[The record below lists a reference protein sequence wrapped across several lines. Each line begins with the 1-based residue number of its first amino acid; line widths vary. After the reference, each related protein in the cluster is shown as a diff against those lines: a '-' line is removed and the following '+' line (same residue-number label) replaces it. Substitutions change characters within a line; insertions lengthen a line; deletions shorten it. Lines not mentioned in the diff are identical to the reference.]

1 MTIDYIEIPAQ
12 KAYYCLKPAGECA
25 PRTPAFN
32 IMFMQKFTFC
42 LILLAACA
50 TSCKTKPAPA
60 DPPPPVI
67 TQTEILPPASGG
79 FVLSVGGQTITS
91 DKILTDRL
99 LDYFKPVAQKTD
111 IERFKALARPQ
122 LEQILAAEI
131 VNVILYN
138 QAKAKLGEDAEER
151 LEKLAD
157 DEVKKFV
164 LSFDADHAKA
174 EQAIK
179 QMGMDWAEFKDYQK
193 KMIVSQ
199 SYIASQIPEQNPITY
214 SELVAAYNEMKDTF
228 TTPATIT
235 FRLID
240 IDSSKLQVNDP
251 NLNHLEQA
259 RTLAGELVGRINSG
273 EDFAK
278 LAEQYSNDH
287 RASFGGLWK
296 PVNPASLAQPYDV
309 LAAQAEK
316 LQPGQ
321 VAGPVE
327 AGDHIFIM
335 KLEEKQPQ
343 TITPLEKVQKEV
355 EAQINFKH
363 RKDAV
368 DKLTASLVQQAASSQ
383 KREFIDFCLEKI
395 YRVSQL

>member
-1 MTIDYIEIPAQ
+1 MP
-12 KAYYCLKPAGECA
+12 
-25 PRTPAFN
+25 
-32 IMFMQKFTFC
+32 KFALC
-42 LILLAACA
+42 LILLAAC
-50 TSCKTKPAPA
+50 TTGCKTQPAPP
-60 DPPPPVI
+60 DPLPLA
-67 TQTEILPPASGG
+67 TAQAEILPPASGG
-79 FVLSVGGQTITS
+79 FVLAVGGQTITT
-91 DKILTDRL
+91 DQILTDRL
-99 LDYFKPVAQKTD
+99 LDYFKPIAQKTD
-111 IERFKALARPQ
+111 LERFKTLARPQ

-151 LEKLAD
+151 LDKLAD
-157 DEVKKFV
+157 EEVIKFV
-164 LSFDADHAKA
+164 LSFGADRAKA

-179 QMGMDWAEFKDYQK
+179 QMGMDWAAFKDYQK

-199 SYIASQIPEQNPITY
+199 TYIASQMPETPPITY

-228 TTPATIT
+228 TMPATIT

-240 IDSSKLQVNDP
+240 IEPSKLQVNDP
-251 NLNHLEQA
+251 NLNRLEQA
-259 RTLAGELVGRINSG
+259 GTLADELVSRINSG

-296 PVNPASLAQPYDV
+296 PVNPDSLAEPYDV

-321 VAGPVE
+321 IAGPIE
-327 AGDHIFIM
+327 AEGHIFIM

-355 EAQINFKH
+355 EAKINFQH

-368 DKLTASLVQQAASSQ
+368 DKLTASLVEQAASSQ
-383 KREFIDFCLEKI
+383 RREFIEFCLEKI

>member
-1 MTIDYIEIPAQ
+1 MGGR
-12 KAYYCLKPAGECA
+12 CLLRKL
-25 PRTPAFN
+25 AFN
-32 IMFMQKFTFC
+32 RMFMQKFALC
-42 LILLAACA
+42 LILLTIW
-50 TSCKTKPAPA
+50 TSGCKTQTSPP
-60 DPPPPVI
+60 DPLPLA
-67 TQTEILPPASGG
+67 TAQAEILPPASGG
-79 FVLSVGGQTITS
+79 FVLAVGGQTITT
-91 DKILTDRL
+91 DQILTDRL
-99 LDYFKPVAQKTD
+99 LDYFKPIAQKTD
-111 IERFKALARPQ
+111 FERFKTLARPQ

-131 VNVILYN
+131 VNVIMYN

-151 LEKLAD
+151 LDKIAD
-157 DEVKKFV
+157 EEVRKFV
-164 LSFDADHAKA
+164 LNFGADRAKA

-179 QMGMDWAEFKDYQK
+179 QMGMDWAAFKDYQK

-199 SYIASQIPEQNPITY
+199 SYIASQMPEKSPITY

-240 IDSSKLQVNDP
+240 IDPSKLQVNDP
-251 NLNHLEQA
+251 NLNRLEQA
-259 RTLAGELVGRINSG
+259 RKLADELVSRINSG
-273 EDFAK
+273 EDFGK

-296 PVNPASLAQPYDV
+296 PVNPASLAQPYDI

-316 LQPGQ
+316 LQPSQ
-321 VAGPVE
+321 IAGPIE
-327 AGDHIFIM
+327 AEGHIFIM

-355 EAQINFKH
+355 EAKINFQH

-368 DKLTASLVQQAASSQ
+368 DKLTASLVEQAASSQ
-383 KREFIDFCLEKI
+383 RREFIDFCLEKI
-395 YRVSQL
+395 YRASQL

>member
-1 MTIDYIEIPAQ
+1 
-12 KAYYCLKPAGECA
+12 
-25 PRTPAFN
+25 
-32 IMFMQKFTFC
+32 MQKFALC

-60 DPPPPVI
+60 DPLP
-67 TQTEILPPASGG
+67 TQTAQTEILPPACGG
-79 FVLSVGGQTITS
+79 FVLSVGGQTITT

-99 LDYFKPVAQKTD
+99 LEYFKPIAQKTD
-111 IERFKALARPQ
+111 IERFKTLARPQ
-122 LEQILAAEI
+122 LEQILSAEI

-138 QAKAKLGEDAEER
+138 QAKTKLGDDAEDR

-157 DEVKKFV
+157 EEVKKFI
-164 LSFDADHAKA
+164 LSFGADHAKA

-228 TTPATIT
+228 ATPASIT

-240 IDSSKLQVNDP
+240 IDSSKLEVNDP
-251 NLNHLEQA
+251 NLNQLEQA
-259 RTLAGELVGRINSG
+259 RKLAGELAGRINSG

-296 PVNPASLAQPYDV
+296 PVNPDSLAEPYNAI
-309 LAAQAEK
+309 AAAADK

-327 AGDHIFIM
+327 AGGHIFIM

-343 TITPLEKVQKEV
+343 TITPLENVQKEV
-355 EAQINFKH
+355 EAKINFQH
-363 RKDAV
+363 RKNAV
-368 DKLTASLVQQAASSQ
+368 DKFTASLLQQAASSQ
-383 KREFIDFCLEKI
+383 RQEFVDFCLEKI